1 MAHIADLM
9 VGADSIMGLNN
20 YIAREL
26 SPPPVQDAG
35 VRLAAPIPD
44 CAALTVTKA
53 TEAPNTQGEDKE
65 KFVWRMHQPT
75 ESRKYQLFPAKD
87 KLSIAAQR
95 SQEEMSNT
103 SEKAQI
109 ILGAGLRGKAK
120 EQTIVRRRK
129 VSVPE
134 LGPTPMTTVQEVA
147 MDSRKLYRRRNEE
160 DQRLIIYSYNTWS
173 SSTA

>member
-9 VGADSIMGLNN
+9 VEAETTMGLNN

-26 SPPPVQDAG
+26 SPSPSQDMV
-35 VRLAAPIPD
+35 VRTAIAPILE
-44 CAALTVTKA
+44 CAALTIVKA
-53 TEAPNTQGEDKE
+53 PEIPATPAEDKE

-75 ESRKYQLFPAKD
+75 EARKYQLFPAKD
-87 KLSIAAQR
+87 KLSITPAYKNP
-95 SQEEMSNT
+95 EEMLLGGS
-103 SEKAQI
+103 SEKAQA
-109 ILGAGLRGKAK
+109 ILGTAARGRVK

-147 MDSRKLYRRRNEE
+147 MDSREF
-160 DQRLIIYSYNTWS
+160 
-173 SSTA
+173 